1 MSASR
6 RHSLTNCLLYPN
18 NLPSIT
24 RDLVVAVEL
33 DSRTW
38 RAINLANDEIASA
51 IGIKIWQAGS
61 LTEKWACFETTTSS
75 ES

>member
-1 MSASR
+1 MIC
-6 RHSLTNCLLYPN
+6 HQ
-18 NLPSIT
+18 
-24 RDLVVAVEL
+24 VVAVKL

-38 RAINLANDEIASA
+38 RAINLANDETASA

-61 LTEKWACFETTTSS
+61 LTEKRACFETTTSS